1 LQAKP
6 TNEEPEAVEFDEKKL
21 KLICVQF
28 ISWAKH
34 VQTKIFNYT

>member
-1 LQAKP
+1 MTSQFSEFLQAKP

-28 ISWAKH
+28 IS
-34 VQTKIFNYT
+34 